1 VKGVGGYAK
10 LKFALGK
17 HETWANVG
25 WALDELNIDVED
37 KDINCWSLNSSTN
50 ISWRIILSRMACVNA
65 TCYY

>member
-25 WALDELNIDVED
+25 WALDELNIDQWFLVY
-37 KDINCWSLNSSTN
+37 SLQTN
-50 ISWRIILSRMACVNA
+50 H
-65 TCYY
+65 

>member
-1 VKGVGGYAK
+1 MVSCSFSSDKSLKVTSVYAK

-37 KDINCWSLNSSTN
+37 KDIN
-50 ISWRIILSRMACVNA
+50 ILKLKEIF
-65 TCYY
+65 

>member
-1 VKGVGGYAK
+1 LIISPPFQIVKVEIVKGVGGYAK

-37 KDINCWSLNSSTN
+37 KDIKK
-50 ISWRIILSRMACVNA
+50 
-65 TCYY
+65 